1 MHYSTPH
8 SLLTI
13 ILSPHV
19 ESVYIGSD
27 GILNVLK
34 SQKKAA
40 LLIDASTIDPAVAR
54 KVGELAAAAGSRF
67 LDAPVSGGVGG
78 AQAGTLTFMV
88 GAQKEHFD
96 EANAILKSMGKN
108 IVHCGAVGTGQ
119 VAKICNNMML
129 GISMIGVSETMNLGV
144 KLASFAFDWFHSS
157 RPGLALTP
165 NCWQASSTPAP
176 AAAGRAIPTT
186 PARASWR
193 VSAVLSLCPVLMP

>member
-1 MHYSTPH
+1 M
-8 SLLTI
+8 
-13 ILSPHV
+13 
-19 ESVYIGSD
+19 
-27 GILNVLK
+27 NVLK

-96 EANAILKSMGKN
+96 EANAILKNMGKN

-144 KLASFAFDWFHSS
+144 K
-157 RPGLALTP
+157 
-165 NCWQASSTPAP
+165 
-176 AAAGRAIPTT
+176 
-186 PARASWR
+186 
-193 VSAVLSLCPVLMP
+193 